1 MLYGRRLDTLEL
13 LGDLHLGGHR
23 TDRMSSKL
31 CAGAPMCSRYDGACE
46 RRQTAALGVWQIAK
60 RGAPS
65 HRRDEDRI
73 VRVGC
78 EPPMPTGVVPVLH
91 RS

>member
-1 MLYGRRLDTLEL
+1 MLYGRGLDTLEL

-31 CAGAPMCSRYDGACE
+31 CAGAPMCPRYDGACE
-46 RRQTAALGVWQIAK
+46 RRQTAAPGVWQIAK

-65 HRRDEDRI
+65 HRRTQI
-73 VRVGC
+73 TTVRVGTC
-78 EPPMPTGVVPVLH
+78 A
-91 RS
+91 S